1 MTKAAELAKM
11 GEVLTNSQ
19 IGGRRNIVINGAMQV
34 AQRATSATRVGASA
48 GYFTCDRW
56 KAELGN
62 SAGRFTMSQTSDGPT
77 GFANCLKLDCT
88 TADTSIASNE
98 FLYIAQSL
106 EGQDVQLLNKGVTG
120 AKQVTLSFYVKASSA
135 LNLVAEIQ
143 DYDNGRIIA
152 KSYATTTDWVR
163 HEMIF
168 DADTDDGSSPLDDD
182 NGASLAV
189 NFWLHGGSNFTSGTL
204 NTSWQNRTDANRFV
218 GGDSFFSSTDNNF
231 FLTGVQLEVG
241 SQATPFEHRSFGEEL
256 ALCQRYYAV
265 VAHGASSQDGTS
277 HPVSMG
283 AMYNSSTLYSN
294 LELPCDMRTTP
305 TLEIV
310 SATGYYTFYRNGG
323 SDVVDDFALTKWG
336 TRVLEF
342 YNNSDIS
349 GTAGHAGFI
358 RTSNSAAK
366 FAVTAELQDLSM
378 INTVKKNKD
387 PITNEFCSYQVT
399 QVGTNVV
406 LSVPLDPANTDYQA
420 IQEWVAEGNTI
431 QEAD

>member
-34 AQRATSATRVGASA
+34 AQRGTSVTGVGASA

-88 TADTSIASNE
+88 TADTSIAANE

-241 SQATPFEHRSFGEEL
+241 SQATPFEHRSFGEEEQ
-256 ALCQRYYAV
+256 LCQRYFYRYIKGISQSIMTAAGILTNFIQGNINFPTPMRV
-265 VAHGASSQDGTS
+265 PPSMAASSGTD
-277 HPVSMG
+277 
-283 AMYNSSTLYSN
+283 YYQLYSTSAASWDDLSGQQFHKN
-294 LELPCDMRTTP
+294 GC
-305 TLEIV
+305 TLLKNG
-310 SATGYYTFYRNGG
+310 AT
-323 SDVVDDFALTKWG
+323 
-336 TRVLEF
+336 
-342 YNNSDIS
+342 I
-349 GTAGHAGFI
+349 TAGHAAI
-358 RTSNSAAK
+358 VYSNNA
-366 FAVTAELQDLSM
+366 AVTIDFDAEL
-378 INTVKKNKD
+378 
-387 PITNEFCSYQVT
+387 
-399 QVGTNVV
+399 
-406 LSVPLDPANTDYQA
+406 
-420 IQEWVAEGNTI
+420 
-431 QEAD
+431 